1 MDSTF
6 TIEVCGMT
14 DDIVTRLRDCAW
26 VRPDSKWATE
36 SDKTIAEAADEIEQL
51 RRWKELAYDMRN
63 SRWWALRRKHLARFD
78 ELHRAD
84 WEKLRR
90 D

>member
-1 MDSTF
+1 
-6 TIEVCGMT
+6 MT

-26 VRPDSKWATE
+26 VRPDSEWATE

-51 RRWKELAYDMRN
+51 RRWKELAYDMKHTA
-63 SRWWALRRKHLARFD
+63 WWALRHKYLVRFR
-78 ELHRAD
+78 ELHNAD
-84 WEKLRR
+84 WRKARR